1 MGEADVK
8 EAFDLFDRSGSGSV
22 SFEDFGTVVRAVGH
36 NPTEAELA
44 GCGSGNQDF
53 AKVMAFVKQMD
64 EKPKA
69 DIEGRIIDA
78 FKVFDADSSGT
89 ITAADLKHVMTSIGE
104 KLTAEQAEQMMTE
117 ADIDGSG
124 KLNYEEF
131 VKNMMTK

>member
-1 MGEADVK
+1 MGTEADVK

-89 ITAADLKHVMTSIGE
+89 ITGLLAVCCPTPVTGGALCQNK
-104 KLTAEQAEQMMTE
+104 
-117 ADIDGSG
+117 
-124 KLNYEEF
+124 
-131 VKNMMTK
+131 